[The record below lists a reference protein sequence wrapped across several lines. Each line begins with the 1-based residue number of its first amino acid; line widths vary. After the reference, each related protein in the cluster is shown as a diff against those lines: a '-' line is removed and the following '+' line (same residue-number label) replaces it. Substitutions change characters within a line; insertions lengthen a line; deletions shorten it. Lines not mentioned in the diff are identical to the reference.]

1 MPPSPGEGGPAPAG
15 LVLEGVAKCFRDS
28 TGVVEALAGVQLS
41 VERGRFV
48 TIIGPSGCGKS
59 TLLRIAAG
67 LVEADA
73 GGVTIFGE
81 SPRRACAAKHV
92 GFVPQSPALL
102 PWRTV
107 LDNVRLPLQVNTR
120 AASSPRA
127 GARDPE
133 EILDAFGLG
142 PVKHLRPAQLS
153 GGMRQRVA
161 IARAFAFDPEILLM
175 DEPFSSLD
183 EMTREVLR
191 HELLDLWQAR
201 RKTVLFV
208 THSVTEAV
216 LLSDVVAVMTARPG
230 RIGAVVPVGLPRP
243 RGDLVELTDEFRA
256 IERRVR
262 LELRDGFSSPLRASP
277 RGRGAAG
284 DRESGDG
291 SGEDWAGGDGVGGDA
306 HG

>member
-1 MPPSPGEGGPAPAG
+1 MPPSPEKDGPAPAG
-15 LVLEGVAKCFRDS
+15 LVLEGVTKSFRDGARLIS
-28 TGVVEALAGVQLS
+28 ALAGVRLS

-48 TIIGPSGCGKS
+48 TVIGPSGCGKS

-67 LVEADA
+67 LLEPDA
-73 GGVTIFGE
+73 GEVTIFGE
-81 SPRRACAAKHV
+81 SPRRACASKRV

-107 LDNVRLPLQVNTR
+107 LDNVRLPLQVNRR
-120 AASSPRA
+120 ATPPPGL
-127 GARDPE
+127 GAREPE
-133 EILDAFGLG
+133 EILEAVGLG
-142 PVKHLRPAQLS
+142 SVKHLRPAQLS

-183 EMTREVLR
+183 ELTREVLR
-191 HELLDLWQAR
+191 HELLSLWQVH

-216 LLSDVVAVMTARPG
+216 LLSDAVAVMTARPG
-230 RIGAVVPVGLPRP
+230 RIGALVPVGLPRP

-256 IERRVR
+256 LERQVR
-262 LELRDGFSSPLRASP
+262 LELRDGSRPAL
-277 RGRGAAG
+277 GAP
-284 DRESGDG
+284 G
-291 SGEDWAGGDGVGGDA
+291 SGRLATGEEAGGGADG
-306 HG
+306 